1 MAEDKDPSVLE
12 RQSVSAGM
20 TIIREGEKGKTAYLI
35 QSGCVNITV
44 SKAGKEVEL
53 AQMGAGDIFGEM
65 ALVAEATR
73 TATVKAV
80 TDTNLIVITKDLI
93 DRKLSKSDPT
103 IRALLPMLMK
113 RLEQTNNALLNKGD
127 GLDSLMQATKTI
139 YKNIELSLPPSQKK
153 TLANSVK
160 PKLDDLLVSVKQFE
174 KKYKDG

>member
-1 MAEDKDPSVLE
+1 MAEKNDQSVLE

-53 AQMGAGDIFGEM
+53 AQMGAGEIFGEM

-93 DRKLSKSDPT
+93 DRKLAKSDPT

-113 RLEQTNNALLNKGD
+113 RLEQTNNALLNRGD
-127 GLDSLMQATKTI
+127 GLDSLVQAIKTI

-153 TLANSVK
+153 TLANSIK
-160 PKLDDLLVSVKQFE
+160 PKLDDLLLSVKDFE
-174 KKYKDG
+174 EKYKQE